1 MQNLKVPESP
11 LLSSLVRKTFTH
23 PNIHP
28 VILRGAEGEVAESI
42 LQHNPRP
49 SGEGGRRR
57 RWVRTRQEHFP
68 HPSSALVGISSP
80 GKRYSFAN

>member
-11 LLSSLVRKTFTH
+11 LLSSLIRKTFTR

-42 LQHNPRP
+42 NKSYKRLFRFTVEEKNQAKGFNNPA
-49 SGEGGRRR
+49 ED
-57 RWVRTRQEHFP
+57 RQD
-68 HPSSALVGISSP
+68 S
-80 GKRYSFAN
+80 